1 MGSYDNG
8 IYQPIFSIV
17 SKNANRDQKEAFIR
31 VIEETLQ
38 SIVKNGMDKK
48 ISGGRDQLSR
58 VPLQRGRFWKLSK
71 GTDVRPADH
80 GQLAV

>member
-38 SIVKNGMDKK
+38 SIVKTEWIKNLWRQGST
-48 ISGGRDQLSR
+48 ITSSASERQI
-58 VPLQRGRFWKLSK
+58 WKLSK
-71 GTDVRPADH
+71 GTDVRTADH